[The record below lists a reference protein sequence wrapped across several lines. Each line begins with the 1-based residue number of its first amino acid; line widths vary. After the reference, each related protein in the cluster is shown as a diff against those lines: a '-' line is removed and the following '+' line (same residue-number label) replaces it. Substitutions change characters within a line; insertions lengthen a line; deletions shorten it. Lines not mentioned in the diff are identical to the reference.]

1 MLFNSKIR
9 LSLFGCFETIIMALN
24 FFRSIFITNKKPVQ
38 FNLIFNISQII
49 ILTICFFIIN
59 HAIFFEILQF
69 YKKKIYFFFPPNLF
83 QSFTISFFYFTAK
96 NPKERK
102 ISDNCECFS
111 SYFLFKANL
120 EITSHRCLNDLFAN
134 LFSLLIK
141 FLHNFLS

>member
-24 FFRSIFITNKKPVQ
+24 FFRSIFITNKKTVQ

-49 ILTICFFIIN
+49 ILIICFFIIN

-69 YKKKIYFFFPPNLF
+69 CKSKIHLFFPPNLF

-96 NPKERK
+96 YHKERK

-120 EITSHRCLNDLFAN
+120 EITSHRCLNDLF
-134 LFSLLIK
+134 SLLIK